1 SAAHHE
7 RSRLEPLG
15 DSYFAMNYPNA
26 AAIGVRVG
34 RTNIWVTSSG
44 QLPDAPA
51 LEAAKKLVSAAKDF

>member
-1 SAAHHE
+1 
-7 RSRLEPLG
+7 
-15 DSYFAMNYPNA
+15 MNYPNA